1 MAAEPDPNPDSDSD
15 SELDPDLMAGLG
27 SSPAELAAWLRVGL
41 GDWGL
46 PEEVIE
52 VPPDAPE
59 DLKRMA
65 RYRII
70 RKLGEGGFGEVWA
83 ARQLEPVKRDVALKV
98 LKPGMDTRQIVA
110 RFEQERQ
117 AQAMMVHAGIAAIYD
132 GGETPSGRSFFAMEM
147 VDGPSL
153 TRYCDEKKLS
163 VRQRLELFIEICLP
177 VHHAHLKRALHR
189 DLKPS
194 NILVAEQ
201 DGVPRPKVIDFGISK
216 ILGDIDSERSDLFT
230 GWGAVMG
237 TLSYMSPE
245 QASGGV
251 QDLDTRT
258 DIYSLGVILYEL
270 LTGRTPLYPG
280 KEKPNWSRQEIL
292 RRIAEEAPPRPSQLV
307 EALTPEELS
316 ERSTS
321 SARAL
326 QRQIEGDLD
335 WILLKALAKDR
346 EKRYDS
352 ATAFADDIRRH
363 LSHLPVS
370 ARRPSRAEACLKFA
384 KRNRVVAA
392 SVMLSF
398 CVLAVSTF
406 ASYAAFVRE
415 GRSRLQAEA
424 NAFEAQ
430 RQAKKAEDT
439 LKYLDTLL
447 LRAGS
452 FAAKGANPEALRL
465 ALDEVTLQIPAFTED
480 PDLRETIVGRA
491 SMIYREIGDS
501 DKAIPLI
508 KAQLEIAVRKYGPLA
523 PDTLDVM
530 DRYGRALSVKDQH
543 DEAIRI
549 STQVLAGW
557 QQLPQHPEAESNL
570 FRARRHLADILKRAG
585 RVQDAL
591 AECETLWTQA
601 TEATRKSSGWNRFI
615 RTYVGGLRE
624 AGQFDKAGQILQQA
638 LAGLGSARGAAL
650 HDHSIL
656 FQEEARLKRAL
667 GDIDGCARSLRLS
680 IEAEEQAFGGASAF
694 LSMLHV
700 ELSRPLDLSNLS
712 DEAVDHCRR
721 AVELAI
727 RCDDRPQALAATR
740 ALAENLENA
749 GRFAEAAT
757 EWREAAKRQSGL
769 ANPLHQQLMD
779 LAFAARALARAGA
792 TEDAAK
798 LAESVHSHWA
808 EISRDLDAT
817 YSRRLIRTA
826 LAYVAAVE
834 SSVSGRPLPPD
845 WRLTLYQLSEADLR
859 DLESQPVEGVPADLF
874 ARLRGGR
881 GRDGVLLP
889 PDAVA
894 LLAYDQAISD
904 RWNDF
909 ESSGTLFH
917 LAACLRL
924 QNRPDL
930 ALELYQSIANRPPES
945 FRVASRPTLARLYQ
959 AACLIHVSR
968 AAEANAI
975 IEQVEA
981 DLERDA
987 RIIPTPLALELI
999 QSLRSQLSLVA
1010 QKDRAG

>member
-1 MAAEPDPNPDSDSD
+1 
-15 SELDPDLMAGLG
+15 
-27 SSPAELAAWLRVGL
+27 
-41 GDWGL
+41 
-46 PEEVIE
+46 
-52 VPPDAPE
+52 
-59 DLKRMA
+59 
-65 RYRII
+65 
-70 RKLGEGGFGEVWA
+70 
-83 ARQLEPVKRDVALKV
+83 
-98 LKPGMDTRQIVA
+98 
-110 RFEQERQ
+110 
-117 AQAMMVHAGIAAIYD
+117 
-132 GGETPSGRSFFAMEM
+132 
-147 VDGPSL
+147 
-153 TRYCDEKKLS
+153 
-163 VRQRLELFIEICLP
+163 
-177 VHHAHLKRALHR
+177 
-189 DLKPS
+189 
-194 NILVAEQ
+194 
-201 DGVPRPKVIDFGISK
+201 
-216 ILGDIDSERSDLFT
+216 
-230 GWGAVMG
+230 
-237 TLSYMSPE
+237 
-245 QASGGV
+245 
-251 QDLDTRT
+251 
-258 DIYSLGVILYEL
+258 
-270 LTGRTPLYPG
+270 
-280 KEKPNWSRQEIL
+280 
-292 RRIAEEAPPRPSQLV
+292 
-307 EALTPEELS
+307 
-316 ERSTS
+316 
-321 SARAL
+321 
-326 QRQIEGDLD
+326 
-335 WILLKALAKDR
+335 
-346 EKRYDS
+346 
-352 ATAFADDIRRH
+352 
-363 LSHLPVS
+363 
-370 ARRPSRAEACLKFA
+370 
-384 KRNRVVAA
+384 
-392 SVMLSF
+392 
-398 CVLAVSTF
+398 
-406 ASYAAFVRE
+406 
-415 GRSRLQAEA
+415 
-424 NAFEAQ
+424 
-430 RQAKKAEDT
+430 
-439 LKYLDTLL
+439 
-447 LRAGS
+447 
-452 FAAKGANPEALRL
+452 
-465 ALDEVTLQIPAFTED
+465 
-480 PDLRETIVGRA
+480 
-491 SMIYREIGDS
+491 MIYREIGDS

-508 KAQLEIAVRKYGPLA
+508 KAQLEIAERKYGQLA
-523 PDTLDVM
+523 PETLEVM
-530 DRYGRALSVKDQH
+530 DRYGRALSVKNQH
-543 DEAIRI
+543 EEAIRI

-557 QQLPQHPEAESNL
+557 QQLPQHPEVGSNL
-570 FRARRHLADILKRAG
+570 FRARRNLADILKRAG
-585 RVQDAL
+585 QVQEAL

-601 TEATRKSSGWNRFI
+601 TEITRKNPGWNRFI

-680 IEAEEQAFGGASAF
+680 IEAEEQAFGAASAF

-700 ELSRPLDLSNLS
+700 ELSRPLDLRNLS

-721 AVELAI
+721 AVELAL

-798 LAESVHSHWA
+798 LAESVHSQWA
-808 EISRDLDAT
+808 EVSRDLDAA

-859 DLESQPVEGVPADLF
+859 DLESQPVEGVPPDLF

-930 ALELYQSIANRPPES
+930 ALELYQSIASRPPES
-945 FRVASRPTLARLYQ
+945 FRVASRPNLARLYQ

-968 AAEANAI
+968 AAEAKAI

-999 QSLRSQLSLVA
+999 QSLRTQLSLVV
-1010 QKDRAG
+1010 QKDPPD